1 MNFVTK
7 HRFCT
12 LSGPGQ
18 VMTQFRVALFYW
30 MTWPWPDDVI
40 RPQWPSTIIVS
51 ERALNVAEIFFLCAR
66 RQAYSSGERLWINSD
81 GKMET
86 RHPVEGPFGS
96 EFLMIFNDCGVM
108 TAWSRKTWKF
118 CEQFLRFLE
127 KRPLMVQ
134 FSKFCSESFHCLTNW
149 CCVEMSNNFSDGK
162 STKSCVIYRAKYFG
176 SLSNCHCTDRAQKLP
191 GSAPTFDSH
200 CSKFQPNR
208 FTFGGV
214 IAERVKA
221 VLLPNRVFSW

>member
-118 CEQFLRFLE
+118 CEQFLRFLKTTPYGRNSVPKVWE
-127 KRPLMVQ
+127 TPIDIVVFKCREIRP
-134 FSKFCSESFHCLTNW
+134 TGNRW
-149 CCVEMSNNFSDGK
+149 N
-162 STKSCVIYRAKYFG
+162 RALFTG
-176 SLSNCHCTDRAQKLP
+176 QKKNKI
-191 GSAPTFDSH
+191 SAPFETVATARIAPKVCQGQPPTFDSNI
-200 CSKFQPNR
+200 PNFIQIGSR
-208 FTFGGV
+208 SV
-214 IAERVKA
+214 E
-221 VLLPNRVFSW
+221 L